1 MDKMK
6 EITEQALQEIEAAE
20 RILNEGE
27 EKAMKMYYDKFFEKE
42 HPELITIKGNELRLY
57 REGMRLAVSK
67 QPWNNRE
74 GVHIGKT
81 VSIDLAANK
90 GNQDLIDVLLKVVE
104 LLKE

>member
-1 MDKMK
+1 MDKMS
-6 EITEQALQEIEAAE
+6 EIAKQALQEVEAAE
-20 RILNEGE
+20 QILNEVIIE
-27 EKAMKMYYDKFFEKE
+27 DMKTNYDKFFEKE
-42 HPELITIKGNELRLY
+42 HPELITIQKNELRLY

-74 GVHIGKT
+74 GVRMGKT

-104 LLKE
+104 LLKG

>member
-6 EITEQALQEIEAAE
+6 ETTEQALQEIEAAE
-20 RILNEGE
+20 QILNKEGE
-27 EKAMKMYYDKFFEKE
+27 KAIKMYYDKFYEKE
-42 HPELITIKGNELRLY
+42 QPELVTIQGNELRLY

-90 GNQDLIDVLLKVVE
+90 GNQELIDVLLKVVE
-104 LLKE
+104 LLKG

>member
-6 EITEQALQEIEAAE
+6 KITEQALQEIEAAE
-20 RILNEGE
+20 QILNKEGE
-27 EKAMKMYYDKFFEKE
+27 KAIKMYYDKFYEKE
-42 HPELITIKGNELRLY
+42 QPELVTIQGNELRLY

-90 GNQDLIDVLLKVVE
+90 GNQELIDVLLKVVE
-104 LLKE
+104 LLKG

>member
-1 MDKMK
+1 
-6 EITEQALQEIEAAE
+6 
-20 RILNEGE
+20 
-27 EKAMKMYYDKFFEKE
+27 MKMYYDKFFEKE

-104 LLKE
+104 LLKG